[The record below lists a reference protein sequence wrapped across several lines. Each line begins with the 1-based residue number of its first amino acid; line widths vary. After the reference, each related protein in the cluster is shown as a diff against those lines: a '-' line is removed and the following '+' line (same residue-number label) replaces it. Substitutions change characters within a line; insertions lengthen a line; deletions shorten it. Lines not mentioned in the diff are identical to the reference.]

1 MFPARFD
8 SSAIPRL
15 ARSFGLLA
23 TALILAL
30 HPQSSVAEDTPFEA
44 VVNKEQAFVYSG
56 YSGHGSDG
64 HVQTTKLKRGD
75 RVTVV
80 RQDFSG
86 WYMIEPPDGSF
97 SWIRQDF
104 VERRGGDSAIV
115 NSDEAID
122 WIGSSVEQS
131 GLKIF
136 HKLSRGE
143 RVDILGQRDFHKGTE
158 VVPMFKIRPPR
169 GEYRYI
175 NRRDVVKA
183 SEYRGQPDLLTSS
196 EADRPAGGIALSTPE
211 EDPFADPTP
220 ARAEAAS
227 PGTLAATNQ
236 PKPAG
241 STSTGADSLIPQPL
255 DGGFGSSSARPGEG
269 SHVGP
274 DVAFEELAPISETPL
289 DPAERRAIEN
299 TWDELE
305 RIDVEFRAMVKGD
318 SQSWKLD
325 GIRDRY
331 SNLRQQADSAGLQR
345 MLDQRLSAI
354 SRYQKVQTLDAE
366 IRSIMSQT
374 EARDEQIRKS
384 YSAMW
389 HSAST
394 VNPPQTMVRAP
405 HLTTEQPV
413 APRPG
418 PAPAGT
424 PQLAANQPP
433 LVVPPA
439 QSAPQ
444 PVPTPQAVPQPAPSS
459 QPQTFAPTQQQP
471 RTPTPVNPAPPKFD
485 GAGII
490 QRSAT
495 TQANGATHVLL
506 APNGRVLTYLQAG
519 SGINLDAYL
528 GRSMGLTGPRSFR
541 HELNADFMI
550 VRRLT
555 PVRLLP

>member
-1 MFPARFD
+1 MPRAHSD
-8 SSAIPRL
+8 SSAGALLVRSLSSL
-15 ARSFGLLA
+15 AIA
-23 TALILAL
+23 LAL
-30 HPQSSVAEDTPFEA
+30 VLQPKISAAESTPFEA

-104 VERRGGDSAIV
+104 VERRPGGDTGIV
-115 NSDEAID
+115 KSDDAID

-143 RVDILGQRDFHKGTE
+143 RVDILGEREFHKGAE
-158 VVPMFKIRPPR
+158 VVPMFRIRPPR

-183 SEYRGQPDLLTSS
+183 SEYQGQPNLLTNSG
-196 EADRPAGGIALSTPE
+196 ADRPAGISLSAPE
-211 EDPFADPTP
+211 EDPFADSAPTDSGGISSG
-220 ARAEAAS
+220 ALAS
-227 PGTLAATNQ
+227 TGNS
-236 PKPAG
+236 KPAG
-241 STSTGADSLIPQPL
+241 NASATESLIPQPL
-255 DGGFGSSSARPGEG
+255 DGGFGSSASRPGEG

-274 DVAFEELAPISETPL
+274 DVAFERLAPISETPL
-289 DPAERRAIEN
+289 DPAERQVIEN
-299 TWDELE
+299 VWEELE
-305 RIDVEFRAMVKGD
+305 RVDVEFRDMVKRD
-318 SQSWKLD
+318 SDAWRLD
-325 GIRDRY
+325 V
-331 SNLRQQADSAGLQR
+331 LRNQYTALRGQADSAGLDR
-345 MLDQRLSAI
+345 MLDQRLAAI
-354 SRYQKVQTLDAE
+354 DRYQKIQTLDNE

-374 EARDEQIRKS
+374 EARDEEIRKS

-394 VNPPQTMVRAP
+394 VNPPQTIVRSP
-405 HLTTEQPV
+405 HMTTAQPT

-418 PAPAGT
+418 PPPAGV
-424 PQLAANQPP
+424 PQIAANQPP
-433 LVVPPA
+433 LVVPP
-439 QSAPQ
+439 SQ
-444 PVPTPQAVPQPAPSS
+444 PAPTPQAAPQTTPAG
-459 QPQTFAPTQQQP
+459 QPQTFAPTQRP
-471 RTPTPVNPAPPKFD
+471 STPTPIAPVPPKFD

-490 QRSAT
+490 QRSAA

-519 SGINLDAYL
+519 PGINLDAYL

-541 HELNADFMI
+541 HELNADFMV

>member
-1 MFPARFD
+1 MSRLRSNSSPPAR
-8 SSAIPRL
+8 L
-15 ARSFGLLA
+15 CWCVGLLA
-23 TALILAL
+23 TALTLNCDVRIA
-30 HPQSSVAEDTPFEA
+30 VAEDTPFDA
-44 VVNKEQAFVYSG
+44 VVNKENAFVFSG
-56 YSGHGSDG
+56 YGGDG

-86 WYMIEPPDGSF
+86 WYMIEPPEGSF

-104 VERRGGDSAIV
+104 VERRGENTGIV
-115 NSDEAID
+115 KSDDAID

-136 HKLSRGE
+136 HKLARGE
-143 RVDILGQRDFHKGTE
+143 RVDILDERVFHKGSE
-158 VVPMFKIRPPR
+158 PVPMFKIRPPR

-183 SEYRGQPDLLTSS
+183 SEYQGQPNLMASS
-196 EADRPAGGIALSTPE
+196 QADRPAAISLSSPE
-211 EDPFADPTP
+211 DDPFAGPTVAGSPSGKSSATTGSKP
-220 ARAEAAS
+220 ASQSVAAS
-227 PGTLAATNQ
+227 E
-236 PKPAG
+236 
-241 STSTGADSLIPQPL
+241 SLVPQPL
-255 DGGFGSSSARPGEG
+255 DGGFGSLPSRPGEG

-274 DVAFEELAPISETPL
+274 DVAFEKLAPISETPL
-289 DPAERRAIEN
+289 DPAERQVVEN
-299 TWDELE
+299 AWEELE
-305 RIDVEFRAMVKGD
+305 RIDIEFRDMLKRD
-318 SQSWKLD
+318 SVAWKLD
-325 GIRDRY
+325 RLQNRY
-331 SNLRQQADSAGLQR
+331 SALRGQTESAGLDR
-345 MLDQRLSAI
+345 MLEQRLAAI
-354 SRYQKVQTLDAE
+354 DRYQKIQTLDNE

-374 EARDEQIRKS
+374 EARDEEIRKS

-394 VNPPQTMVRAP
+394 VNPPQTIVRSPHMTATQPSAP
-405 HLTTEQPV
+405 QPG
-413 APRPG
+413 A
-418 PAPAGT
+418 APAGA
-424 PQLAANQPP
+424 PQIAANQPP
-433 LVVPPA
+433 LVVPPSPSDA
-439 QSAPQ
+439 SNQ
-444 PVPTPQAVPQPAPSS
+444 PVPQPTPVPQPA

-471 RTPTPVNPAPPKFD
+471 RTPAPASNVPPKFD

-490 QRSAT
+490 QRSAA

-519 SGINLDAYL
+519 PGINLDAYL

-541 HELNADFMI
+541 QELNADFMV

>member
-1 MFPARFD
+1 MSRVRPH
-8 SSAIPRL
+8 SSAIALL
-15 ARSFGLLA
+15 ARWLGPLVV
-23 TALILAL
+23 LAL
-30 HPQSSVAEDTPFEA
+30 VLQPQVSSAESTPFEA

-86 WYMIEPPDGSF
+86 WYMIDPPEGSF

-104 VERRGGDSAIV
+104 VERRGSDAAIV
-115 NSDEAID
+115 TSDEAID

-143 RVDILGQRDFHKGTE
+143 RVDILGEREFHKGSE

-183 SEYRGQPDLLTSS
+183 SEYQEQPNLLTNSG
-196 EADRPAGGIALSTPE
+196 ADRPAGISLSAPE
-211 EDPFADPTP
+211 EDPFAD
-220 ARAEAAS
+220 AA
-227 PGTLAATNQ
+227 
-236 PKPAG
+236 PAG
-241 STSTGADSLIPQPL
+241 SGGQSSGAVASTGNSKPDGNASAPESLIPQPL
-255 DGGFGSSSARPGEG
+255 DGGFGSSSSRPGEG

-274 DVAFEELAPISETPL
+274 DVAFERLAPISETPL
-289 DPAERRAIEN
+289 DPAERRVIEN
-299 TWDELE
+299 VWEELE
-305 RIDVEFRAMVKGD
+305 RVDVEFRDMVKRNSD
-318 SQSWKLD
+318 AWRLD
-325 GIRDRY
+325 G
-331 SNLRQQADSAGLQR
+331 LRNQYTALRGQADSAGLDR
-345 MLDQRLSAI
+345 MLDQRLAAI
-354 SRYQKVQTLDAE
+354 DRYQKIQTLDNE

-374 EARDEQIRKS
+374 EARDEEIRKS

-394 VNPPQTMVRAP
+394 VNPPQTMVRSP
-405 HLTTEQPV
+405 HMTTRQPT

-418 PAPAGT
+418 PPPVGAP
-424 PQLAANQPP
+424 QIAANQPP
-433 LVVPPA
+433 LVVPP
-439 QSAPQ
+439 SQ
-444 PVPTPQAVPQPAPSS
+444 PAPTPQAAPQPTPAG
-459 QPQTFAPTQQQP
+459 QPQTFTPTQRP
-471 RTPTPVNPAPPKFD
+471 RTPTPVAPTPPKFD

-490 QRSAT
+490 QRSAA

-519 SGINLDAYL
+519 PGINLDAYL
-528 GRSMGLTGPRSFR
+528 GRPMGLTGPRSFR

-550 VRRLT
+550 ARRLT

>member
-1 MFPARFD
+1 MPRAHSDASAGAVLVRSL
-8 SSAIPRL
+8 SSLAIALP
-15 ARSFGLLA
+15 
-23 TALILAL
+23 LILQ
-30 HPQSSVAEDTPFEA
+30 PQISAAESTPFDA

-86 WYMIEPPDGSF
+86 WYMIEPPEGSF
-97 SWIRQDF
+97 SWIRRDF
-104 VERRGGDSAIV
+104 VERHSGDTGIV
-115 NSDEAID
+115 TSDEAID

-143 RVDILGQRDFHKGTE
+143 RVDILGEREFHKGSE
-158 VVPMFKIRPPR
+158 VVPMLKIRPPR

-183 SEYRGQPDLLTSS
+183 SEYQGQPNLLTNSG
-196 EADRPAGGIALSTPE
+196 ADRPAGISLSAPE
-211 EDPFADPTP
+211 EDPFADSAP
-220 ARAEAAS
+220 AGSGGIAS
-227 PGTLAATNQ
+227 GALAATGNS
-236 PKPAG
+236 KPAG
-241 STSTGADSLIPQPL
+241 NASESLIPQPL
-255 DGGFGSSSARPGEG
+255 DGGFGSSSSRPGEG

-274 DVAFEELAPISETPL
+274 DVAFERLAPISETPL
-289 DPAERRAIEN
+289 DPAERRVIEN
-299 TWDELE
+299 AWEELE
-305 RIDVEFRAMVKGD
+305 RVDVEFRDMVKRD
-318 SQSWKLD
+318 SNAWRLD
-325 GIRDRY
+325 G
-331 SNLRQQADSAGLQR
+331 LRNQYTALRGQADSAGLDR
-345 MLDQRLSAI
+345 MLDQRLAAI
-354 SRYQKVQTLDAE
+354 DRYQKIQTLDNE

-374 EARDEQIRKS
+374 EARDEEIRKS

-394 VNPPQTMVRAP
+394 VNPPQTMVRSP
-405 HLTTEQPV
+405 HMSTTQPT

-418 PAPAGT
+418 PPPTGAP
-424 PQLAANQPP
+424 QIAANQPP
-433 LVVPPA
+433 LIVPP
-439 QSAPQ
+439 SQ
-444 PVPTPQAVPQPAPSS
+444 PVPTPQAALQPTPAG
-459 QPQTFAPTQQQP
+459 QPQTFTPTQRP
-471 RTPTPVNPAPPKFD
+471 STPTPPKFD

-490 QRSAT
+490 QRSAA

-506 APNGRVLTYLQAG
+506 APNGRVLTYLLAG
-519 SGINLDAYL
+519 PGINLDAYL

-550 VRRLT
+550 ARRLT

>member
-1 MFPARFD
+1 MRPACSISFTRHGR
-8 SSAIPRL
+8 PRRL
-15 ARSFGLLA
+15 HPTAAALCLLTLLLLA
-23 TALILAL
+23 PRTSEAD
-30 HPQSSVAEDTPFEA
+30 DTPFEA
-44 VVNKEQAFVYSG
+44 IVNQDQAFVLSG
-56 YSGHGSDG
+56 YGGDG
-64 HVQTTKLKRGD
+64 HVQTAKLKRGE

-86 WYMIEPPDGSF
+86 WYMIEPPEGSF

-104 VERRGGDSAIV
+104 VERRGSNTAIV

-143 RVDILGQRDFHKGTE
+143 RVDILGEREFHKGSDA
-158 VVPMFKIRPPR
+158 VPMFKIRPPR

-183 SEYRGQPDLLTSS
+183 SEYRGQPDLLASS
-196 EADRPAGGIALSTPE
+196 QADRPAGISLAAPE
-211 EDPFADPTP
+211 IDPFAETTRTATEPSTS
-220 ARAEAAS
+220 AS
-227 PGTLAATNQ
+227 NPGGT
-236 PKPAG
+236 KPAG
-241 STSTGADSLIPQPL
+241 SAVAASESLIPQPR
-255 DGGFGSSSARPGEG
+255 DGGFGDSSSRPGQG

-274 DVAFEELAPISETPL
+274 DVAFEKLAPISETPL
-289 DPAERRAIEN
+289 DPAERQVIEN
-299 TWDELE
+299 AWEELE
-305 RIDVEFRAMVKGD
+305 RIDVEFREMVKRD
-318 SQSWKLD
+318 SASWSLD
-325 GIRDRY
+325 RVRSRY
-331 SNLRQQADSAGLQR
+331 TALRSQADSASLDR
-345 MLDQRLSAI
+345 MLDQRLAAI
-354 SRYQKVQTLDAE
+354 DRYQKIQTLDNE

-374 EARDEQIRKS
+374 EARDEEIRKS

-394 VNPPQTMVRAP
+394 VNPPQTMVRSP
-405 HLTTEQPV
+405 YLTTTQPT
-413 APRPG
+413 APQPG
-418 PAPAGT
+418 LPSNAN

-433 LVVPPA
+433 LVVPSGQPAPA
-439 QSAPQ
+439 QQLVPQPQ
-444 PVPTPQAVPQPAPSS
+444 PVPQSAPAPRPS
-459 QPQTFAPTQQQP
+459 QPQTFAPTQ
-471 RTPTPVNPAPPKFD
+471 TPTPVNPAPPKFD

-490 QRSAT
+490 QRSAS

-519 SGINLDAYL
+519 PGLNLDAYL
-528 GRSMGLTGPRSFR
+528 GRAMGLTGPRSFR
-541 HELNADFMI
+541 HELNADFMV